1 MAGFSGSVTLTAFPD
16 LSACFLKNRQ
26 LLRGLVSKI

>member
-1 MAGFSGSVTLTAFPD
+1 VTLSAFPD

-26 LLRGLVSKI
+26 LLRGLLSKI